1 MDTSLARRRQLRR
14 DSTDAESALWQRLRA
29 HRFAAFK
36 FRRQHPCGPFILA
49 FFCPVRRLAVEL
61 DGGQHFTPEGQRD
74 DALRSRYLVSRGIT
88 ILRFGTGLV
97 FRDLDGVLGVIAAAL
112 GLDGPSP

>member
-1 MDTSLARRRQLRR
+1 MDTSLVRRRQLRR
-14 DSTDAESALWQRLRA
+14 NSTDAEHELWQRLRA

-36 FRRQHPCGPFILA
+36 FRRQHPCGPFILD
-49 FFCPVRRLAVEL
+49 FFCASRRLAIEL
-61 DGGQHFTPEGQRD
+61 DGGRHFTPQAERN
-74 DALRSRYLVSRGIT
+74 DARRSRYLVARGIT
-88 ILRFGTGLV
+88 ILRFATDLV